1 MTLPADTPISFRAQW
16 VLPVDE
22 PPIRNGIV
30 TIRQDRIVSVGEG
43 SASGTLCELGM
54 VALMP
59 GLVNA
64 HTHLEFSDLT
74 MPLGTANTSFA
85 QWIGKVVQ
93 HRGQINAALM
103 DQPAE
108 LAQRRKSAVELGL
121 RESLAAGV
129 AAIGEIATRPWFE
142 EPFLDFAQSADVVIF
157 LELIGLAED
166 RIGPLLFLAQEH
178 LSGSAHLSRTSLGI
192 QRGLSPHAPY
202 TVHPDLLL
210 GLCNLSQ
217 ESACPVAMHLAES
230 FAELEL
236 LRSHSGPL
244 VELLKS
250 LGAWHPN
257 CLPRGMVPLDILEM
271 LAGAHRALVI
281 HGNFLVP
288 EDMRFLAAHRDNMSV
303 VYCPRTQAFFSHGR
317 YPLPEMLETGVRV
330 AVGTDSRASNPD
342 LSLWRELQHIARAHP
357 VVSPEEI
364 LKMGTLS
371 GAEALGI
378 EKRLGTLTPG
388 KAARLAIVPL
398 PSEQAGPYE
407 SLSHPELD
415 AISPTL
421 ERSSSGIRE

>member
-1 MTLPADTPISFRAQW
+1 MTLPEDIPISFRAQW
-16 VLPVDE
+16 VLPVDA

-30 TIRQDRIVSVGEG
+30 TIRQGRIVSVGEEPE
-43 SASGTLCELGM
+43 SGTLHELGM

-64 HTHLEFSDLT
+64 HAHLEFSDLT

-85 QWIGKVVQ
+85 QWIGEVVQ

-103 DQPAE
+103 HQPDA
-108 LAQRRKSAVELGL
+108 LAQRRKRAVELGL
-121 RESLAAGV
+121 RESLVAGV
-129 AAIGEIATRPWFE
+129 AAIGEIATKPWFE
-142 EPFLDFAQSADVVIF
+142 EPFLDFAQSADAVIF
-157 LELIGLAED
+157 LELIGLAAD
-166 RIGPLLFLAQEH
+166 RIGPLLTLAREH
-178 LSGSAHLSRTSLGI
+178 LSGAGHLLQMSRGI

-236 LRSHSGPL
+236 LRSHNGPL
-244 VELLKS
+244 VELLKG

-257 CLPRGMVPLDILEM
+257 CLPRGMVPLDFLEM

-281 HGNFLVP
+281 HGNFLVS
-288 EDMRFLAAHRDNMSV
+288 EEMQFLATHRDNMSV

-342 LSLWRELQHIARAHP
+342 LSLWRELQHIAMTHP
-357 VVSPEEI
+357 AVSPEEI
-364 LKMGTLS
+364 LKMGTLY

-378 EKRLGTLTPG
+378 DQRLGTLTPG
-388 KAARLAIVPL
+388 KAARLAIAPL
-398 PSEQAGPYE
+398 LSEQAGPYE
-407 SLSHPELD
+407 SLFYPGLD
-415 AISPTL
+415 AISLAL
-421 ERSSSGIRE
+421 ERSPPAIRE